1 MKKVALIQNKVYFT
15 PQLKDKYLGNIPLL
29 TSSNIEEIYNFI
41 KINMK
46 INHIYKYILH
56 INSGILSDFIDYIY
70 DKKQNSM
77 CTRMELEK
85 CTFIATYSNADS
97 VRAKNIEK
105 NTNIYFALSPIS
117 TVLTSL
123 VSSSITNNIFL
134 LVVSD
139 SNTPYYNQIY
149 NTNVTHKY
157 KASQL
162 TLQNIN
168 DHVSRG
174 GGRISLALDTREE
187 YDKITDLI
195 SASNQTLAVY
205 FIEAEN
211 FDIISR
217 LKTKILSINFQSSG
231 VSITGDAFYY
241 SDLNT
246 NSFYENCVVVLI
258 NEYKRWKY
266 LIKRNVISIAPV
278 NHGQILAL
286 LT

>member
-41 KINMK
+41 KMNMK
-46 INHIYKYILH
+46 INHIYKYVLH

-77 CTRMELEK
+77 CTRIELEK
-85 CTFIATYSNADS
+85 CTFISTYSNADS

-117 TVLTSL
+117 VVINSTVSGSTS
-123 VSSSITNNIFL
+123 NDKFL

-149 NTNVTHKY
+149 NTNIIYKY

-168 DHVSRG
+168 DHVTRG
-174 GGRISLALDTREE
+174 GGRITLALDTRED
-187 YDKITDLI
+187 YDKVVNLI
-195 SASNQTLAVY
+195 SASNQTLAVF
-205 FIEAEN
+205 FIEPEN

-217 LKTKILSINFQSSG
+217 LKNKIINIYFQSSG

-278 NHGQILAL
+278 NHGQIQTVL
-286 LT
+286 L

>member
-1 MKKVALIQNKVYFT
+1 MKKVALIQNKLYFT
-15 PQLKDKYLGNIPLL
+15 SQLKDKYLGNIPLL

-41 KINMK
+41 KMNMK
-46 INHIYKYILH
+46 INHIYKYVLH

-77 CTRMELEK
+77 CTSMELAK

-117 TVLTSL
+117 VVINSTVSGSTS
-123 VSSSITNNIFL
+123 NDKFL

-149 NTNVTHKY
+149 NTNITYKY

-168 DHVSRG
+168 DHVTRG
-174 GGRISLALDTREE
+174 GGRITLALDTREE
-187 YDKITDLI
+187 YDKVVNLI
-195 SASNQTLAVY
+195 SASNQTLAVF
-205 FIEAEN
+205 FIEPEN

-217 LKTKILSINFQSSG
+217 LKNKIINIYFQSSG

-246 NSFYENCVVVLI
+246 DSFYENCVIILI
-258 NEYKRWKY
+258 NEYKRWKH
-266 LIKRNVISIAPV
+266 LINRRVITMTPA
-278 NHGQILAL
+278 NHGQIQTVL
-286 LT
+286 L